1 METTEE
7 LYYTL
12 RDDIEELITY
22 VPEGRPE
29 IEHLIT
35 RYFDGRITFETNTP
49 GYEGHEFQVTSYTRE
64 GGALFIQGPGLTVS
78 LIGDITIM
86 NREDDVE

>member
-7 LYYTL
+7 IYYTL

-22 VPEGRPE
+22 VPEDCPE

-35 RYFDGRITFETNTP
+35 RYFDGRVTFETNTP
-49 GYEGHEFQVTSYTRE
+49 GFEGREFEVTHYTRE

-78 LIGDITIM
+78 LIGTIEIM
-86 NREDDVE
+86 SREND